1 MSDTSKY
8 KVLQNVD
15 TEEFKRGRVSSLFT
29 IPSTHSELFLDSG
42 NLRTDDDTKH
52 LFDRL
57 KDGLKLIGPRV
68 QDSLETT
75 SYQVYTIPSTQ
86 DYRNATFQFILVPL
100 RTTINGELSVV
111 WSDAKPKVL
120 QALKKIDEVLDRIAQ
135 ERRDA
140 VNQVWEGATGTTAEQ
155 GPASLIRG
163 FAGLGRR
170 RKSRKTIRKNRSRK
184 TRKSDA

>member
-1 MSDTSKY
+1 MSDTTEY

-15 TEEFKRGRVSSLFT
+15 VTEYKRGRVSSLFT

-42 NLRTDDDTKH
+42 KIKTDDDTKH

-57 KDGLKLIGPRV
+57 KDGLKTIGPRV
-68 QDSLETT
+68 QDSVETT
-75 SYQVYTIPSTQ
+75 SYQVYTLPSTQ
-86 DYRNATFQFILVPL
+86 DYRNATFQFILIPV
-100 RTTINGELSVV
+100 RSTMNGELTITSA
-111 WSDAKPKVL
+111 DAKPMVL
-120 QALKKIDEVLDRIAQ
+120 QALKKLDEVLDGIAQ

-140 VNQVWEGATGTTAEQ
+140 VNQGWEHATGTTAEQ

-170 RKSRKTIRKNRSRK
+170 RKSRKTTRKNRSRK
-184 TRKSDA
+184 TRKSKA